1 MKTKLDYMHVLTDL
15 PTRDL
20 QEMFDDELWDIQI
33 RQDFE
38 AGKFDQMIQKAR
50 QEFALFPEKH
60 VEWEKDWN
68 NILNKDLD
76 KIMGIR
82 GDD

>member
-38 AGKFDQMIQKAR
+38 AGKFDRFIDTMQNQ
-50 QEFALFPEKH
+50 QEMPSEF
-60 VEWEKDWN
+60 VEILTNNFWE
-68 NILNKDLD
+68 LV
-76 KIMGIR
+76 
-82 GDD
+82 